1 MNDEAISLLL
11 QELKGKDIRL
21 QLDGGKLRLNAPKG
35 AVNDQ
40 LKKMIASNREFLIAR
55 LQSDVKVNGPGFL
68 SRVPRAGR
76 LPVTFAQQRLWFL
89 DQVDPGRS
97 HYNIFFAVEIKGW
110 LDMAALERGLVTLS
124 RRHETLRTRIGEQDG
139 APWVEIDDHLLPI
152 LVRHDVCDLP
162 SAEREPQVR
171 RLVLGFGQEPFDL
184 ARGPLAR
191 YMIVALGAEHYVF
204 AMATHH
210 IVSDGWSTSILM
222 RELMQLY
229 AGYVEGYEPDLPVP
243 AQYVDYAGWEQRLAA
258 EGGFARSLD
267 FWKRNL
273 EGAPALVELPTDFP
287 RPTVQSFR
295 GKRMLRGISGELLD
309 RLKDL
314 ARREGSTLFIVLLS
328 AWQVLLHRYSGQDDI
343 LVGSAAANRRMPAL
357 ESIVGCLANTI
368 VLRGRMDGNPSFKEY
383 MGGATASMFD
393 ALDHQALPFDHL
405 VEALNPARSTS
416 HSPIFQVFFTL
427 MSFPMAQASLPGLTL
442 APFETFA
449 EVARFDLGLDA
460 VEHEGELRMYYEFAT
475 DLYHEATIDRLHD
488 HYQRLLSVIAAAPDT
503 RIQEIDFV
511 GPEESFK
518 LLEHF
523 NDKRVDHDRQR
534 TLHSLLEIS
543 VRERPASVAAL
554 DERETLTYKALDQR
568 ANVLSH
574 FLAELGVDRGALV
587 AVCVDRTVDMP
598 VALAAVL
605 KAGAAYVP
613 LDPSHPQERLRATLD
628 DANVAAIVTLDR
640 YCGLFEGCG
649 VPLVRLDGDAV
660 RIKAMPSTP
669 PCVAVK
675 PSDLAYVI
683 YTSGSTGRPK
693 GVEVEHRNVV
703 AFIDAMQRAPGLT
716 ASDVLLAV
724 TTLSFDIAGLEL
736 WLPLSV
742 GARIIIASRTDAL
755 DGERLA
761 ALIDEH
767 AVTLLQATPATWR
780 ILLDTGWAGR
790 PTMKAL
796 VGGEALPPDLA
807 SSLLDRVGELWNMYG
822 PTETTIWST
831 LARVV
836 DVEKG
841 ITIGRPITN
850 TQCYVLTPGHAVC
863 PIGVAGELCI
873 GGEGVARGYR
883 NRPDLT
889 ADRFVTIT
897 LQQGRTERIYK
908 TGDMARMRADGTLEY
923 LGRRDTQVKI
933 RGYRIE
939 LGDVEAALVSLPG
952 VKEGVAA
959 AREERKG
966 DVRLVGYVTMQKGI
980 AFDAEAARM
989 VMRSKLPEYMVPN
1002 AFVVLDALP
1011 LTPNGKVDRKVLPH
1025 PSIEQPLQA
1034 SVAESI
1040 MTAPQRRVAALW
1052 CEMLH
1057 LNSVGLH
1064 ENFFDI
1070 GGHSLLLVKL
1080 HVALK
1085 REFTT
1090 DVALVELFQH
1100 TTVYAQAARM
1110 ARQRSAEGALAR
1122 ASQRA
1127 LRQAGRPTP

>member
-11 QELKGKDIRL
+11 RELKGKDIRL
-21 QLDGGKLRLNAPKG
+21 QIDGGKLRLNAPKG

-40 LKKMIASNREFLIAR
+40 LKKTIASNRELLIAR
-55 LQSDVKVNGPGFL
+55 LQSDVTADGPGFL
-68 SRVPRAGR
+68 SQVSRAGR

-97 HYNIFFAVEIKGW
+97 HYNIFLAFESKGR
-110 LDMAALERGLVTLS
+110 LDVAALERGLVTLT

-139 APWVEIDDHLLPI
+139 APWVEIDDHLVPTLI
-152 LVRHDVCDLP
+152 RRDVCDLP
-162 SAEREPQVR
+162 PDDREQEAR
-171 RLVLGFGQEPFDL
+171 RLVLSFGQQPFDL
-184 ARGPLAR
+184 ARGPLSR
-191 YMIVALGAEHYVF
+191 YLLVELGADHHVF
-204 AMATHH
+204 ATCAHH

-229 AGYVEGYEPDLPVP
+229 AAYVEGHKPDLPVP

-258 EGGFARSLD
+258 EGSFARSLD
-267 FWKRNL
+267 YWKRKL
-273 EGAPALVELPTDFP
+273 EGAPALIELPTDCP
-287 RPTVQSFR
+287 RPTTQSFR
-295 GKRMLRGISGELLD
+295 GQRVLRGMSSELLAS
-309 RLKDL
+309 LKDL
-314 ARREGSTLFIVLLS
+314 ARREGSTLFVVLLS

-343 LVGSAAANRRMPAL
+343 LVGSAAANRRMPEL

-383 MGGATASMFD
+383 MGSATATVFD

-416 HSPIFQVFFTL
+416 HAPIFQVFFTL
-427 MSFPMAQASLPGLTL
+427 MSFPVAQVSIPGLQF
-442 APFETFA
+442 APFEAFA
-449 EVARFDLGLDA
+449 EAARFDLGMDA
-460 VEHEGELRMYYEFAT
+460 VEHEGKLRIYYEYAT
-475 DLYHEATIDRLHD
+475 DLFHEATIDRLHD
-488 HYQRLLSVIAAAPDT
+488 HYQRLLGVIAAAPDT
-503 RIQEIDFV
+503 RIEEIDFV
-511 GPEESFK
+511 GPEES
-518 LLEHF
+518 LGLVERF
-523 NDKRVDHDRQR
+523 NDNRVDHDRRR
-534 TLHSLLEIS
+534 TLHSLFEKS
-543 VRERPASVAAL
+543 VHERPASVAAL
-554 DERETLTYKALDQR
+554 DENETLTYEALDRR
-568 ANVLSH
+568 ANALSH
-574 FLAELGVDRGALV
+574 SLAEIGVGRGALV
-587 AVCVDRTVDMP
+587 AVCIDRTVDMP
-598 VALAAVL
+598 VTLAAVL

-640 YCGLFEGCG
+640 YGGVFEGCG
-649 VPLVRLDGDAV
+649 VPLVKLDGDAAQ
-660 RIKAMPSTP
+660 IADMPTLP
-669 PCVAVK
+669 PRVEVA

-703 AFIDAMQRAPGLT
+703 AFIEAMQRAPGFT

-736 WLPLSV
+736 WLPLSI

-831 LARVV
+831 IARVI
-836 DVEKG
+836 DLEKG
-841 ITIGRPITN
+841 ITIGRPIAN
-850 TQCYVLTPGHAVC
+850 TQCYVLTPGLTVC
-863 PIGVAGELCI
+863 PIGVAGELCV

-889 ADRFVTIT
+889 ADRFVTIA

-908 TGDMARMRADGTLEY
+908 TGDVARMRADGTLEY

-939 LGDVEAALVSLPG
+939 LGDVEAALASLPG

-966 DVRLVGYVTMQKGI
+966 DVRLVGYVTMQQGVT
-980 AFDAEAARM
+980 FDADAARM
-989 VMRSKLPEYMVPN
+989 AMRSRLPEYMVPN

-1011 LTPNGKVDRKVLPH
+1011 LTPNGKVDRKALPQ

-1034 SVAESI
+1034 SAAESI

-1057 LNSVGLH
+1057 INSVGLH
-1064 ENFFDI
+1064 DNFFDI

-1100 TTVYAQAARM
+1100 TTVHAQAARM

-1122 ASQRA
+1122 ANQRA

>member
-1 MNDEAISLLL
+1 
-11 QELKGKDIRL
+11 
-21 QLDGGKLRLNAPKG
+21 
-35 AVNDQ
+35 
-40 LKKMIASNREFLIAR
+40 MI
-55 LQSDVKVNGPGFL
+55 
-68 SRVPRAGR
+68 
-76 LPVTFAQQRLWFL
+76 T
-89 DQVDPGRS
+89 
-97 HYNIFFAVEIKGW
+97 
-110 LDMAALERGLVTLS
+110 
-124 RRHETLRTRIGEQDG
+124 
-139 APWVEIDDHLLPI
+139 
-152 LVRHDVCDLP
+152 
-162 SAEREPQVR
+162 
-171 RLVLGFGQEPFDL
+171 
-184 ARGPLAR
+184 
-191 YMIVALGAEHYVF
+191 
-204 AMATHH
+204 
-210 IVSDGWSTSILM
+210 
-222 RELMQLY
+222 
-229 AGYVEGYEPDLPVP
+229 
-243 AQYVDYAGWEQRLAA
+243 
-258 EGGFARSLD
+258 
-267 FWKRNL
+267 
-273 EGAPALVELPTDFP
+273 
-287 RPTVQSFR
+287 
-295 GKRMLRGISGELLD
+295 
-309 RLKDL
+309 
-314 ARREGSTLFIVLLS
+314 
-328 AWQVLLHRYSGQDDI
+328 
-343 LVGSAAANRRMPAL
+343 
-357 ESIVGCLANTI
+357 
-368 VLRGRMDGNPSFKEY
+368 
-383 MGGATASMFD
+383 
-393 ALDHQALPFDHL
+393 
-405 VEALNPARSTS
+405 
-416 HSPIFQVFFTL
+416 
-427 MSFPMAQASLPGLTL
+427 
-442 APFETFA
+442 
-449 EVARFDLGLDA
+449 
-460 VEHEGELRMYYEFAT
+460 
-475 DLYHEATIDRLHD
+475 
-488 HYQRLLSVIAAAPDT
+488 
-503 RIQEIDFV
+503 
-511 GPEESFK
+511 
-518 LLEHF
+518 
-523 NDKRVDHDRQR
+523 RVDHDRRR
-534 TLHSLLEIS
+534 TLHSLFEKS
-543 VRERPASVAAL
+543 VHERPASVAAL
-554 DERETLTYKALDQR
+554 DERETLTYEALDQR
-568 ANVLSH
+568 ANALSH

-587 AVCVDRTVDMP
+587 AVCIDRTVDMP

-660 RIKAMPSTP
+660 RIQAMPSMP
-669 PCVAVK
+669 PCVAVE

-703 AFIDAMQRAPGLT
+703 AFIEAMQRAPGL
-716 ASDVLLAV
+716 AAGDVLLAV

-742 GARIIIASRTDAL
+742 GARIIIASRADAL

-780 ILLDTGWAGR
+780 ILLDTGWTGR

-836 DVEKG
+836 DLEKG

-850 TQCYVLTPGHAVC
+850 TQCYVLTPSHAVC

-889 ADRFVTIT
+889 ADRFVTIA

-908 TGDMARMRADGTLEY
+908 TGDVARMRADGTLEY

-966 DVRLVGYVTMQKGI
+966 DVRLVGYVTMQKGV
-980 AFDAEAARM
+980 AFDAEAART
-989 VMRSKLPEYMVPN
+989 VMRSRLPEYMVPN
-1002 AFVVLDALP
+1002 AFAVLDALP
-1011 LTPNGKVDRKVLPH
+1011 LTPNGKVDRKALPH
-1025 PSIEQPLQA
+1025 PSIEQPPQA
-1034 SVAESI
+1034 SAAESM

-1064 ENFFDI
+1064 DNFFDI

-1100 TTVYAQAARM
+1100 TTVHAQAARM

-1127 LRQAGRPTP
+1127 MRQAGRPTP

>member
-11 QELKGKDIRL
+11 QELEGKDIRL

-40 LKKMIASNREFLIAR
+40 LKKMIASNREFLIAH
-55 LQSDVKVNGPGFL
+55 LQSNARVNGAGSL

-89 DQVDPGRS
+89 DQMDPGRS
-97 HYNIFFAVEIKGW
+97 HYNIFIAVKVTGR
-110 LDMAALERGLVTLS
+110 LDVSALERGLVVLS
-124 RRHETLRTRIGEQDG
+124 RRHETLRTRIGERDG
-139 APWVEIDDHLLPI
+139 APWVEIDDHFVPRLA
-152 LVRHDVCDLP
+152 RHDVCHLP
-162 SAEREPQVR
+162 AAERDPQVH
-171 RLVLGFGQEPFDL
+171 RLVLSFGEEPFDL

-191 YMIVALGAEHYVF
+191 YMLVALGAEEYVF
-204 AMATHH
+204 AMSMHH
-210 IVSDGWSTSILM
+210 IVSDGWSTSILI

-229 AGYVEGYEPDLPVP
+229 ASAVEGQEPDLPVV
-243 AQYVDYAGWEQRLAA
+243 AQYVDYAAWEQRLAL
-258 EGGFARSLD
+258 EGSFARSLD
-267 FWKRNL
+267 FWKRKL
-273 EGAPALVELPTDFP
+273 DGAPALIELPMDFP
-287 RPTVQSFR
+287 RPMAQSFR
-295 GKRMLRGISGELLD
+295 GQRMLRGISRELLAG
-309 RLKDL
+309 LKNL
-314 ARREGSTLFIVLLS
+314 ARREGSTLFVVLLS

-343 LVGSAAANRRMPAL
+343 LVGSAAANRSMPEL

-368 VLRGRMDGNPSFKEY
+368 VLRGRMDGNPSFKDY
-383 MGGATASMFD
+383 MGSATATVFD

-427 MSFPMAQASLPGLTL
+427 MSFPMAQVSISGLRL
-442 APFETFA
+442 SPFEAFA

-460 VEHEGELRMYYEFAT
+460 VEYEGELRIYYEFAT

-488 HYQRLLSVIAAAPDT
+488 HYQRLLGVIAAAPDT
-503 RIQEIDFV
+503 RIDEIDFL
-511 GPEESFK
+511 GPEERYQ
-518 LLEHF
+518 LVERF
-523 NDKRVDHDRQR
+523 NDNNVDHDRRR
-534 TLHSLLEIS
+534 TVHSLFEHS
-543 VRERPASVAAL
+543 VQERPGSVAVL
-554 DERETLTYKALDQR
+554 DGRETLSYEALDRR
-568 ANVLSH
+568 ANALSH
-574 FLAELGVDRGALV
+574 FLIQVGVGRGALV
-587 AVCVDRTVDMP
+587 AVCIDRTVDMP

-613 LDPSHPQERLRATLD
+613 LDPSHPRERLQLTLD
-628 DANVAAIVTLDR
+628 DANVTAVLTLDR
-640 YCGLFEGCG
+640 YCRLFEGCG
-649 VPLVRLDGDAV
+649 APLVRLDSDAS
-660 RIKAMPSTP
+660 RIEAMPSTP
-669 PCVAVK
+669 PCVVVE

-703 AFIDAMQRAPGLT
+703 AFIEAMQREPGLT
-716 ASDVLLAV
+716 AGEVLLAV

-742 GARIIIASRTDAL
+742 GARIVVATRADAL

-761 ALIDEH
+761 ALIEQH

-780 ILLDTGWAGR
+780 ILLDTGWSGR
-790 PTMKAL
+790 PQLKAL

-807 SSLLDRVGELWNMYG
+807 ASLVDCVGELWNMYG

-831 LARVV
+831 LTRVV
-836 DVEKG
+836 DAGKA
-841 ITIGRPITN
+841 ITIGRPIAN
-850 TQCYVLTPGHAVC
+850 TRCYVLTPDHAVC

-889 ADRFVTIT
+889 ADRFVDIA
-897 LQQGRTERIYK
+897 LQEGRTERIYK
-908 TGDMARMRADGTLEY
+908 TGDVARVRADGTLEY

-939 LGDVEAALVSLPG
+939 LGEVEAALVSLSG

-966 DVRLVGYVTMQKGI
+966 DIRLVGYVTMHQGVS
-980 AFDAEAARM
+980 FDEDAARTA
-989 VMRSKLPEYMVPN
+989 MRSKLPDYMVPN
-1002 AFVVLDALP
+1002 AFAVLDALP
-1011 LTPNGKVDRKVLPH
+1011 LTPNGKVDRKALP
-1025 PSIEQPLQA
+1025 QPAPERQLRA
-1034 SVAESI
+1034 NPAEGV
-1040 MTAPQRRVAALW
+1040 MTPQQRRVAALW
-1052 CEMLH
+1052 RELLH
-1057 LNSVGLH
+1057 VDSVGLH
-1064 ENFFDI
+1064 DNFFDI

-1085 REFTT
+1085 REFAT

-1100 TTVYAQAARM
+1100 TTVHAQAARM
-1110 ARQRSAEGALAR
+1110 ARQHSAEGALAR
-1122 ASQRA
+1122 ANQRA
-1127 LRQAGRPTP
+1127 MRQAGRRTP

>member
-55 LQSDVKVNGPGFL
+55 LQSDAKVNGPGFL

-97 HYNIFFAVEIKGW
+97 HYNIYFAVEIKGW

-191 YMIVALGAEHYVF
+191 YMLVALGAEHYVF

-267 FWKRNL
+267 FWKRKL
-273 EGAPALVELPTDFP
+273 EGAPALVELPTDCP
-287 RPTVQSFR
+287 RPTAQSFR
-295 GKRMLRGISGELLD
+295 GQRILRGISGELLD

-427 MSFPMAQASLPGLTL
+427 MSFPMAQISLPGLRL
-442 APFETFA
+442 APFEAFA

-460 VEHEGELRMYYEFAT
+460 VEHEGALRMYYEFAT

-503 RIQEIDFV
+503 RIEEIDFV

-518 LLEHF
+518 LLERF

-543 VRERPASVAAL
+543 VHERPASVAAL
-554 DERETLTYKALDQR
+554 DERESLTYEALDQR
-568 ANVLSH
+568 ANALSH
-574 FLAELGVDRGALV
+574 FLAEFGVDRGALV
-587 AVCVDRTVDMP
+587 AVCIDRTVDMP

-703 AFIDAMQRAPGLT
+703 AFIDAMHRAPGLT

-850 TQCYVLTPGHAVC
+850 TQCYVLTPGLAVC

-889 ADRFVTIT
+889 ADRFVTIA

-908 TGDMARMRADGTLEY
+908 TGDVARMRADGTLEY

-966 DVRLVGYVTMQKGI
+966 DVRLVGYVTMQKGVT
-980 AFDAEAARM
+980 FDAEAARM
-989 VMRSKLPEYMVPN
+989 VMRSRLPEYMVPN
-1002 AFVVLDALP
+1002 AFAVLDALP
-1011 LTPNGKVDRKVLPH
+1011 LTPNGKVDRKALPH
-1025 PSIEQPLQA
+1025 PSIEPPPQA
-1034 SVAESI
+1034 SAAESI

-1064 ENFFDI
+1064 DNFFDI

-1100 TTVYAQAARM
+1100 TTVHAQAARM

-1122 ASQRA
+1122 ANQRA
-1127 LRQAGRPTP
+1127 RRQAGRPTP

>member
-1 MNDEAISLLL
+1 MKDEAILSLLH
-11 QELKGKDIRL
+11 ELEGKDIRL

-40 LKKMIASNREFLIAR
+40 LKSLIASNRELLIAR
-55 LQSDVKVNGPGFL
+55 LKSEAKVNGAGPL

-89 DQVDPGRS
+89 DRVDPGRS
-97 HYNIFFAVEIKGW
+97 HYNIVVAFEINGR
-110 LDMAALERGLVTLS
+110 LDIAALERGLVTLS
-124 RRHETLRTRIGEQDG
+124 RRHETLRTRIGERDG
-139 APWVEIDDHLLPI
+139 APWVEIDDHLVPP
-152 LVRHDVCDLP
+152 LVRRDVGDLP
-162 SAEREPQVR
+162 FAERDMQVR
-171 RLVLGFGQEPFDL
+171 RILLGFGQEPFDL

-191 YMIVALGAEHYVF
+191 HMLVALGEDKHVF
-204 AMATHH
+204 AMAMHH
-210 IVSDGWSTSILM
+210 IVSDGWSTSILL

-229 AGYVEGYEPDLPVP
+229 AAYVEGREPDLSIP

-267 FWKRNL
+267 FWKRKL
-273 EGAPALVELPTDFP
+273 EGAPALIELPTDYP
-287 RPTVQSFR
+287 RPTPQSFR
-295 GKRMLRGISGELLD
+295 GQRMLRRISGELLD

-314 ARREGSTLFIVLLS
+314 ARGEGSTLFAVLLA

-343 LVGSAAANRRMPAL
+343 LVGSAAANRSLPEL

-368 VLRGRMDGNPSFKEY
+368 VLRGRMEGNPTFKDY
-383 MGGATASMFD
+383 LGNTTASVFD

-405 VEALNPARSTS
+405 VEAINPARSTS

-427 MSFPMAQASLPGLTL
+427 MSFPAAQMSVSGLRLT
-442 APFETFA
+442 PFEIFA
-449 EVARFDLGLDA
+449 DVARFDLGLDA
-460 VEHEGELRMYYEFAT
+460 VEHEGELRLYYEFAT

-488 HYQRLLSVIAAAPDT
+488 HYQRLLSAITSAPDT
-503 RIQEIDFV
+503 YIDEIDFL
-511 GPEESFK
+511 GSEER
-518 LLEHF
+518 LMLVERF
-523 NDKRVDHDRQR
+523 NDSRVDHDRRR
-534 TLHSLLEIS
+534 TLHSVFEKI
-543 VRERPASVAAL
+543 VQERPACVAAL
-554 DERETLTYKALDQR
+554 DARETLTYQALDRR
-568 ANVLSH
+568 ANALSH
-574 FLAELGVDRGALV
+574 FLAQLGVSRGALV

-598 VALAAVL
+598 VSLAAVL

-628 DANVAAIVTLDR
+628 DANVTAVVTLDR
-640 YCGLFEGCG
+640 YCSLFEGCG
-649 VPLVRLDGDAV
+649 AVLVRLDGDAD
-660 RIKAMPSTP
+660 RIEAMPATP
-669 PCVAVK
+669 PCVAVE

-703 AFIDAMQRAPGLT
+703 AFIEAMQRAPGLT
-716 ASDVLLAV
+716 ANDVLLAI

-742 GARIIIASRTDAL
+742 GARIVLATRADAL

-780 ILLDTGWAGR
+780 VLLDSSWPGS
-790 PTMKAL
+790 PQLKAL

-807 SSLLDRVGELWNMYG
+807 SALVDRVGELWNMYG

-831 LARVV
+831 LARVA
-836 DVEKG
+836 DLSKA
-841 ITIGRPITN
+841 ISIGRPIAN
-850 TQCYVLTPGHAVC
+850 TQCYVLTRGHAVC
-863 PIGVAGELCI
+863 PIGVSGELCI

-889 ADRFVTIT
+889 AERFVTIS
-897 LQQGRTERIYK
+897 LQDGRTERIYK

-939 LGDVEAALVSLPG
+939 LGDVEAMLVSLPG
-952 VKEGVAA
+952 VREGVAA
-959 AREERKG
+959 VHEERKG
-966 DVRLVGYVTMQKGI
+966 DVRLVGYVTMHNGVT
-980 AFDAEAARM
+980 FDAEAARAAL
-989 VMRSKLPEYMVPN
+989 RSRLPEYMVPN
-1002 AFVVLDALP
+1002 ALVVLDALP
-1011 LTPNGKVDRKVLPH
+1011 LTLNGKVDRKALPR
-1025 PSIEQPLQA
+1025 PTIERRPQA
-1034 SVAESI
+1034 SAAENI
-1040 MTAPQRRVAALW
+1040 MTPPQRRVAALW
-1052 CEMLH
+1052 REILH
-1057 LNSVGLH
+1057 VDSVGLDD
-1064 ENFFDI
+1064 NFFDI

-1085 REFTT
+1085 REFTA
-1090 DVALVELFQH
+1090 DLALVELFQH
-1100 TTVYAQAARM
+1100 TTVHAQAARM
-1110 ARQRSAEGALAR
+1110 ARQRSAEAVLAR
-1122 ASQRA
+1122 ANQRA
-1127 LRQAGRPTP
+1127 MRQAGRPTP

>member
-1 MNDEAISLLL
+1 MNDDAISLLL
-11 QELKGKDIRL
+11 QELEGKDIRL

-55 LQSDVKVNGPGFL
+55 LQSNVKVNGAGSL

-89 DQVDPGRS
+89 DQMDPGRS
-97 HYNIFFAVEIKGW
+97 HYNIFIAIKIEGR
-110 LDMAALERGLVTLS
+110 LDITALERGLVTLS

-139 APWVEIDDHLLPI
+139 APWVEIDDHFVPHLA
-152 LVRHDVCDLP
+152 RHDVCRLP
-162 SAEREPQVR
+162 PAERDPQVH
-171 RLVLGFGQEPFDL
+171 RLVLSFGEEPFDL

-191 YMIVALGAEHYVF
+191 HMLVALGAEEYVF
-204 AMATHH
+204 AMSMHH
-210 IVSDGWSTSILM
+210 IVSDGWSTSILI

-229 AGYVEGYEPDLPVP
+229 ATYVEGHEPDLPVV
-243 AQYVDYAGWEQRLAA
+243 AQYVDYAGWEQRLAV
-258 EGGFARSLD
+258 EGSFARSLD
-267 FWKRNL
+267 FWKRKL
-273 EGAPALVELPTDFP
+273 EGAPALIELPTDCP
-287 RPTVQSFR
+287 RPMAQSFR
-295 GKRMLRGISGELLD
+295 GQRMLRGISCELLAS
-309 RLKDL
+309 LKNL
-314 ARREGSTLFIVLLS
+314 ARREGSTLFVVLLS

-343 LVGSAAANRRMPAL
+343 LVGSAAANRSMPEL

-368 VLRGRMDGNPSFKEY
+368 VLRGRMDGNPSFKDY
-383 MGGATASMFD
+383 MGNATATVFD

-427 MSFPMAQASLPGLTL
+427 MSFPMAQVSISGLRL
-442 APFETFA
+442 SPFEAFA

-460 VEHEGELRMYYEFAT
+460 VEYEGELRIYYEFAT

-488 HYQRLLSVIAAAPDT
+488 HYQRLLGVIAGAPDT
-503 RIQEIDFV
+503 RIDEIDFL
-511 GPEESFK
+511 GPEERLQLVK
-518 LLEHF
+518 RF
-523 NDKRVDHDRQR
+523 NDNSVDHDRRR
-534 TLHSLLEIS
+534 TVHSLFEKS
-543 VRERPASVAAL
+543 VQERPGSVAAL
-554 DERETLTYKALDQR
+554 DERETLTYEALDR
-568 ANVLSH
+568 RVNALSH
-574 FLAELGVDRGALV
+574 FLIQLGVGRGALV
-587 AVCVDRTVDMP
+587 AVCIDRTVDMP

-613 LDPSHPQERLRATLD
+613 LDPSHPRERLHATLD
-628 DANVAAIVTLDR
+628 DANVTAVVTLDR

-649 VPLVRLDGDAV
+649 APLVRLDSDAS
-660 RIKAMPSTP
+660 RIETMPSIP
-669 PCVAVK
+669 PCVVVE

-703 AFIDAMQRAPGLT
+703 AFIEAMQREPGL
-716 ASDVLLAV
+716 AAGDVLLAV

-742 GARIIIASRTDAL
+742 GARIVLATRADAL

-761 ALIDEH
+761 ALIEEH

-780 ILLDTGWAGR
+780 ILLDTSWSGR
-790 PTMKAL
+790 PQLKAL

-807 SSLLDRVGELWNMYG
+807 SSLVDRVGELWNMYG

-831 LARVV
+831 LTRVV
-836 DVEKG
+836 DPSKA
-841 ITIGRPITN
+841 ITIGRPIAN
-850 TQCYVLTPGHAVC
+850 TQCYVLTPDHAVC

-873 GGEGVARGYR
+873 GGEGVTRGYR

-889 ADRFVTIT
+889 ADRFVNIA
-897 LQQGRTERIYK
+897 LQDGRTERIYK
-908 TGDMARMRADGTLEY
+908 TGDVARVRADGTLEY

-939 LGDVEAALVSLPG
+939 LGEVEAALVSLSG

-966 DVRLVGYVTMQKGI
+966 DIRLVGYVTMHQGVT
-980 AFDAEAARM
+980 FDEDAARTA
-989 VMRSKLPEYMVPN
+989 MRSKLPEYMVPN
-1002 AFVVLDALP
+1002 AFAVLDALP
-1011 LTPNGKVDRKVLPH
+1011 LTPNGKVDRKALP
-1025 PSIEQPLQA
+1025 QPTVERPPRA
-1034 SVAESI
+1034 STAESV
-1040 MTAPQRRVAALW
+1040 MTPPQRRVAALW
-1052 CEMLH
+1052 REMLDVD
-1057 LNSVGLH
+1057 SVGLH
-1064 ENFFDI
+1064 DNFFDI

-1100 TTVYAQAARM
+1100 TTVHAQAARM
-1110 ARQRSAEGALAR
+1110 TRQRSAEGALAR
-1122 ASQRA
+1122 ANQRA
-1127 LRQAGRPTP
+1127 MRQAGRRTP

>member
-191 YMIVALGAEHYVF
+191 YMLVALGAEHYVF

-229 AGYVEGYEPDLPVP
+229 AGYLEGYEPDLPVP

-273 EGAPALVELPTDFP
+273 EGAPALVELPTDCP

-295 GKRMLRGISGELLD
+295 GKRMLRGISGELLN

-503 RIQEIDFV
+503 RIEEIDFV

-518 LLEHF
+518 LLERF

-568 ANVLSH
+568 ANALSH

-742 GARIIIASRTDAL
+742 GARIIMASRTDAL

-889 ADRFVTIT
+889 ADRFVTIA

-1025 PSIEQPLQA
+1025 PSIEQPLLA
-1034 SVAESI
+1034 
-1040 MTAPQRRVAALW
+1040 QRRVAALW

-1100 TTVYAQAARM
+1100 TTVHAQAARM